1 MQYEKDVIYSLK
13 VNRTMITNDCHYY
26 LIENEGIKYKV
37 KMLKFQH
44 KLPVPDEVKCIVYSY
59 DADDTPLFAQHKGE
73 ISRKLY
79 TVGSTYPFVVQQKPG
94 YQSGHRNIYYG
105 YDMNGI
111 RALIQVGIGKELT
124 IGRNVRCTVK
134 HINPDGILGVVPVN
148 QEMDCETNFITF
160 EQLMHNIHTEQLPA
174 CIQLE
179 TLRTDSTGDPKIQQV
194 LKQYDSHEGEWLLSF
209 QSILLA
215 KREEKIEKKIGKEY
229 AN

>member
-13 VNRTMITNDCHYY
+13 VTGTMITNDCHYY

-111 RALIQVGIGKELT
+111 RALIQV
-124 IGRNVRCTVK
+124 
-134 HINPDGILGVVPVN
+134 
-148 QEMDCETNFITF
+148 
-160 EQLMHNIHTEQLPA
+160 
-174 CIQLE
+174 
-179 TLRTDSTGDPKIQQV
+179 
-194 LKQYDSHEGEWLLSF
+194 
-209 QSILLA
+209 
-215 KREEKIEKKIGKEY
+215 
-229 AN
+229 

>member
-13 VNRTMITNDCHYY
+13 VTGTMITNDCHYY

-111 RALIQVGIGKELT
+111 RALIQVRIDYRKKCPLHGQAYQSGWSL
-124 IGRNVRCTVK
+124 GRRSCQPGN
-134 HINPDGILGVVPVN
+134 GL
-148 QEMDCETNFITF
+148 
-160 EQLMHNIHTEQLPA
+160 
-174 CIQLE
+174 
-179 TLRTDSTGDPKIQQV
+179 
-194 LKQYDSHEGEWLLSF
+194 
-209 QSILLA
+209 
-215 KREEKIEKKIGKEY
+215 
-229 AN
+229 